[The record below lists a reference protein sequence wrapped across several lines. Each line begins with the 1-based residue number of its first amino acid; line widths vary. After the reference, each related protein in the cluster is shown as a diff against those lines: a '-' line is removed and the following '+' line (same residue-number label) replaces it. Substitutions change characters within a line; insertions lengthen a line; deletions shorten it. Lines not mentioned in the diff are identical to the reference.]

1 MWITLAF
8 VLALVGPMAAEHEI
22 YNRYTVLGYVKDS
35 GGAPLRGVSVSLTR
49 EKTGFSYRGETDA
62 AGLYL
67 IVARIGDESAGER
80 LRLAA
85 GEHVVTFIARFDPAN
100 HAEERGTRLD
110 FHGGRSVERAAWF
123 LPTLR
128 RVVTE

>member
-1 MWITLAF
+1 MFLAIG
-8 VLALVGPMAAEHEI
+8 LAPPLAAEHEV
-22 YNRYTVLGYVKDS
+22 YYRYTVLGYVRDAA
-35 GGAPLRGVSVSLTR
+35 GVPLRGVPVSLIR
-49 EKTGFSYRGETDA
+49 EKTGFSYRAETDA

-85 GEHVVTFIARFDPAN
+85 GEHVVILTARFNPAN

-110 FHGGRSVERAAWF
+110 FHGSRTVERAAWF
-123 LPTLR
+123 LTTLR
-128 RVVTE
+128 QVVAE